1 MALVITTSPNIAIF
15 DFSATYNLNT
25 QIVTLANLSTYI
37 GGGAAAT
44 NGINFIL
51 TSPSGI
57 TYYTNTLWGV
67 NSNIKPASPNTPFVC
82 PNNLPSFQGAIEYG
96 NWVAQGTIQDGNGT
110 NYTFAYTL
118 NICQPPS
125 CSNSTNTSNS
135 CANISFTANCN
146 ANKVIYEDK
155 TVYVYKGQGYSQITY
170 DVSMTYPP
178 ISAKSPILHANVPFF
193 SDSPIFDGTYSLL
206 LNNTATYTFG
216 TQSVVIVYQL
226 NQDYA
231 VTCSIDL
238 CGILCAYAEYIE
250 GYQVVANDTNGTKF
264 RTYQNNLILL
274 NSVVNQAIINSNCGN
289 DISEQVALI
298 EFITGTKCNCQC
310 GANNVQPVTTEQ
322 DIVITAGCG
331 DVTVGQVKVGNTT
344 TFTINDKSYTIESLT
359 DGLNITT
366 NLVGCTEETTVQIC
380 VDQLPLC
387 SSVLVI
393 PTIDDDFN
401 RGAINVGAGTPLI
414 NVLEEIANT
423 EGNLADNEVALNTRV
438 ADTSTRVDGLVTE
451 VDSLLAIPTW
461 NNISPINGWS
471 VSFSPQYCTNLW
483 SFVNL
488 RGSVTKS
495 NPTAGVPFCVV
506 PAPHI
511 STNFTVLV
519 TVGSTQTMAAMGI
532 DLSGNVTI
540 DIGTNAVYTVYLDGL
555 SYSTHA

>member
-1 MALVITTSPNIAIF
+1 MALPITTSPNIAIF

-25 QIVTLANLSTYI
+25 QIVTLSNLSTYI

-44 NGINFIL
+44 NGINFTL

-57 TYYTNTLWGV
+57 IYYTNTLWGV

-82 PNNLPSFQGAIEYG
+82 PNNIPSFQGAIEYG
-96 NWVAQGTIQDGNGT
+96 NWVAQGTIQDGNGA

-125 CSNSTNTSNS
+125 CANSTNTSNS

-146 ANKVIYEDK
+146 ANKVIYDDK
-155 TVYVYKGQGYSQITY
+155 TVYVYKGQSYSQITY

-178 ISAKSPILHANVPFF
+178 IAAKSPILHANVPFF
-193 SDSPIFDGTYSLL
+193 SDSPIFDGTYNLL
-206 LNNTATYTFG
+206 LNNTVTYTFG

-226 NQDYA
+226 NQDYK

-238 CGILCAYAEYIE
+238 CGILCAYTDYVD
-250 GYQVVANDTNGTKF
+250 GFKTVANDKNNTEF
-264 RTYQNNLILL
+264 RTYQNNIILL
-274 NSVVNQAIINSNCGN
+274 NSYVNEAIIKSNCGE

-298 EFITGTKCNCQC
+298 EFITGTKCNCSC
-310 GANNVQPVTTEQ
+310 GSNNVQPITTEQ
-322 DIVITAGCG
+322 DIVINTGCG
-331 DVTVGQVKVGNTT
+331 DLTASTVKVGNTT
-344 TFTINDKSYTIESLT
+344 TITLSDKSYTIESVT

-393 PTIDDDFN
+393 PTIDGNFN
-401 RGAINVGAGTPLI
+401 LGAINVSSGTPLI
-414 NVLEEIANT
+414 TALEEICTT
-423 EGNLADNEVALNTRV
+423 EENLAANEFNLNQRLVSVNTSLTSIQSEVSALQ
-438 ADTSTRVDGLVTE
+438 
-451 VDSLLAIPTW
+451 AIPTW

-471 VSFSPQYCTNLW
+471 ASFSPQYCTNLW

-495 NPTAGVPFCVV
+495 NPTAGIPFCVV